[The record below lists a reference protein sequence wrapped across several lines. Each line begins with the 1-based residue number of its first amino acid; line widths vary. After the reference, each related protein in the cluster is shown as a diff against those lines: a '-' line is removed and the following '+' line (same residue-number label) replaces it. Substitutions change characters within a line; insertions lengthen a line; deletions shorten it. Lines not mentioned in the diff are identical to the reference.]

1 MKGTFDPNMKES
13 MCGKPKK
20 ATDETSALQGTTI
33 SHLGK
38 RKIISTVPLKGDMLV
53 SRRVYTNNKPIY
65 KLIEI
70 QVPTSFS
77 GPPLFETN
85 ATL

>member
-1 MKGTFDPNMKES
+1 MKGKFDPNMKER
-13 MCGKPKK
+13 MCGKLKK
-20 ATDETSALQGTTI
+20 TTDETSALQGTNI

-53 SRRVYTNNKPIY
+53 ARRVYTNNKPINY
-65 KLIEI
+65 LNKL
-70 QVPTSFS
+70 VPTSFS